1 MDEITVG
8 RNREQP
14 HALLRGCGK
23 AGRVGLQG
31 VSTAVLQ
38 VNAGRPERGRPA
50 AMMGMYG
57 KIEVSMNRTGVPF
70 ILMKNAVDTRG

>member
-1 MDEITVG
+1 MRLLSDETVNSLTPCSG
-8 RNREQP
+8 
-14 HALLRGCGK
+14 GGK

-38 VNAGRPERGRPA
+38 VNGGRPERGRPP
-50 AMMGMYG
+50 AMMEMYG
-57 KIEVSMNRTGVPF
+57 KIEVSMNRTGIPL